1 MAENQSRYSSAVLAL
16 ALLPPLLSGERP
28 HPVIRDRGTHFLLRA
43 RWVFAILEWM
53 TCGQQWGQS
62 RECYAEGSSLRKT
75 RLSKLIKPGV
85 GLSRSGVLA
94 FLLAFLATLL
104 TPSTSQLAIEQPDVG
119 LGAFLAER
127 DHAYL
132 VSDMEFDW
140 LVWNL
145 QWSMAEPLSKGSYEW
160 LGLDELLAYAQT
172 EGLKVVLRVDSAPAW
187 ASGGLE
193 GAPPKNMGDFGDFMS
208 VLATRAARKVAGY
221 VIWNEPNLP
230 MNWGGN
236 PSPAEYVEMLQAVYP
251 RIKAA
256 DADAAVVTAGMATT
270 GGPGGSLCGLGG
282 ELASMQLAGYTKELY
297 ASGVV
302 NDLDFICD
310 IYRKEGQPYFD
321 ALGSHPYGFAYEPQ
335 RNPSSVSGLAFR
347 RVEQQRAL
355 MEMGGDA
362 AKQIW
367 VIEFGWILDPGGRCY
382 DWGDWPTRTWQ
393 IVSEKKQAQYLTSA
407 YLYADTSYP
416 WMGVMSFFNM
426 DFATVYWY
434 DYCEPARWYS
444 VAYRMDHEDP
454 GNSPIVYRQ
463 AYFALQGMVNA
474 LAGGPKAFLPLA
486 VRTHD

>member
-1 MAENQSRYSSAVLAL
+1 MKRTY
-16 ALLPPLLSGERP
+16 
-28 HPVIRDRGTHFLLRA
+28 
-43 RWVFAILEWM
+43 
-53 TCGQQWGQS
+53 
-62 RECYAEGSSLRKT
+62 
-75 RLSKLIKPGV
+75 LSKLIKPGV
-85 GLSRSGVLA
+85 VLSRSAVLA
-94 FLLAFLATLL
+94 FLLASLVTLL
-104 TPSTSQLAIEQPDVG
+104 TPSASHLAVEQPHVG
-119 LGAFLAER
+119 LGAFLSER

-132 VSDMEFDW
+132 VSGMEFDW

-145 QWSMAEPLSKGSYEW
+145 QWSLAEPLSKGSYEW
-160 LGLDELLAYAQT
+160 LGLDQLLTYAQT

-187 ASGGLE
+187 ARSGPV
-193 GAPPKNMGDFGDFMS
+193 GAPPDNMGDFGDFMS
-208 VLATRAARKVAGY
+208 VLATRAVGKVAGY

-230 MNWGGN
+230 ANWGGN
-236 PSPAEYVEMLQAVYP
+236 PSPALYVQMLQAVYP

-282 ELASMQLAGYTKELY
+282 ELASMQLAAYTGQLY
-297 ASGVV
+297 ASGVI

-310 IYRKEGQPYFD
+310 IYLNGGKPFFD

-335 RNPSSVSGLAFR
+335 RNPASVSGLAFR

-355 MEMGGDA
+355 MEIRGDE

-367 VIEFGWILDPGGRCY
+367 TIEFGWILDPGAGCHN
-382 DWGDWPTRTWQ
+382 WGDWPTRTWQ
-393 IVSEKKQAQYLTSA
+393 IVSEQKQAQYLRDA
-407 YLYADTSYP
+407 YLYASSRYP

-444 VAYRMDHEDP
+444 VAYRMDHKDP

>member
-1 MAENQSRYSSAVLAL
+1 LKR
-16 ALLPPLLSGERP
+16 
-28 HPVIRDRGTHFLLRA
+28 
-43 RWVFAILEWM
+43 
-53 TCGQQWGQS
+53 TC
-62 RECYAEGSSLRKT
+62 
-75 RLSKLIKPGV
+75 LSKLIKPGV
-85 GLSRSGVLA
+85 GRSRPAILA
-94 FLLAFLATLL
+94 FLLAFLAALL

-119 LGAFLAER
+119 LGAFLSER

-145 QWSMAEPLSKGSYEW
+145 QWSLAEPSKGNYVW
-160 LGLDELLAYAQT
+160 LGLDELLDYA
-172 EGLKVVLRVDSAPAW
+172 EIEELKVVLRVDSAPSW
-187 ASGGLE
+187 ARSGSV
-193 GAPPKNMGDFGDFMS
+193 GAPPVNMDDFGDFLS
-208 VLATRAARKVAGY
+208 ALATRAAGRVAGY

-236 PSPAEYVEMLQAVYP
+236 PSPDEYVQMLQAVYP

-256 DADAAVVTAGMATT
+256 DADAAVITAGMATT

-282 ELASMQLAGYTKELY
+282 ELASMQLAAFTERLY
-297 ASGVV
+297 ASGVI
-302 NDLDFICD
+302 NDLDFICG
-310 IYRKEGQPYFD
+310 IYLNGGKPYFD
-321 ALGSHPYGFAYEPQ
+321 ALGSHPYGFANEPQ
-335 RNPSSVSGLAFR
+335 RNPASVSGLAFR

-355 MEMGGDA
+355 MEMRGDA

-367 VIEFGWILDPGGRCY
+367 VIEFGWILDPGAFCY
-382 DWGDWPTRTWQ
+382 GWGDWPTRTWQ
-393 IVSEKKQAQYLTSA
+393 MVSEQKQAQYLRDA
-407 YLYADTSYP
+407 YLYASSHYP
-416 WMGVMSFFNM
+416 WMGLMSFFNM

-444 VAYRMDHEDP
+444 VTYRMDHKDP

-463 AYFALQGMVNA
+463 AYYALQGMVNA